1 MAPTSLREAAAA
13 HGMASAEVTSTPS
26 LRCAPASPS
35 EGASALGSGPARSDV
50 GAMRLAGWAVLLAAI
65 TGLAACA
72 DWKPRQ
78 GRTFDRIDREL
89 TASPDQRKGAPPPDA
104 VAQALLPPVVV
115 EMPKLDGK
123 PIEPRFDLSV
133 VNAPAAQVF
142 LSIVSGTRYGMVV
155 HPQVKETISIALRD
169 VTVMEAL
176 DTIRELY
183 GYDFKV
189 NGTRILVQPP
199 SIQTRVFQINYL
211 MSQRRGRSDVRVSSG
226 AISDNVG
233 TGATGLP
240 GSVQPQ
246 PSIPGSIPGQTQP
259 QAAVGSRV
267 ITTNDTDMWKEL
279 TEALKAIVGAEAGR
293 QVVLSPQ
300 SGVILVRGMP
310 AELRA
315 VEDYLRATRVVIER
329 QVMLEAKI
337 IEVEL
342 SDGYQA
348 GVNWS
353 AFRTGDNSRFAGG
366 VISPGSTLT
375 TSGGLSAPTARA
387 PDGTILANALLTSN
401 PAAPGILATGTA
413 AAGTLFGLA
422 FQTGNFA
429 ALLSFLETQ
438 GNLQVLSSPRIAA
451 LNNQKAVLKVGNDE
465 FFVTNITTTTL
476 TSIAGGTTQSPSIA
490 VQPFFSGVA
499 LDITPQID
507 EHNQVILHVHPSV
520 SSVVEKT
527 KNIDLGTSGNFKLPL
542 ASSTISET
550 DTVVRVT
557 DGNIVA
563 IGGLMRESTRR
574 NRSGVPGLSRL
585 PLLGGLFRA
594 NGNSAL
600 KSELVILIKTTI
612 IRSDDSWQKDLDDT
626 RERIRGLGGADRSSA
641 DSIWGE
647 GRSK

>member
-1 MAPTSLREAAAA
+1 MSARTIPPRCLWSLLA
-13 HGMASAEVTSTPS
+13 
-26 LRCAPASPS
+26 
-35 EGASALGSGPARSDV
+35 
-50 GAMRLAGWAVLLAAI
+50 LAGRNRFSPADTATRWATGVALTALLA
-65 TGLAACA
+65 GLAGCA
-72 DWKPRQ
+72 NWEPRQ
-78 GRTFDRIDREL
+78 GKTYDRIDREL
-89 TASPDQRKGAPPPDA
+89 TPGAAQRKGPPPPDA

-115 EMPKLDGK
+115 EMPKLDGR

-142 LSIVSGTRYGMVV
+142 MAIVSGTRYGMVV
-155 HPQVKETISIALRD
+155 HPQVKETITVALRD

-199 SIQTRVFQINYL
+199 SIQTRVFQVNYL

-226 AISDNVG
+226 AISDNVATAG
-233 TGATGLP
+233 TGAAGVP
-240 GSVQPQ
+240 GTAQPQ
-246 PSIPGSIPGQTQP
+246 PQPTAAGALPGQANL
-259 QAAVGSRV
+259 QALVGSRV

-279 TEALKAIVGAEAGR
+279 SEALRAVVGTAPGR

-310 AELRA
+310 AEIRA
-315 VEDYLRATRVVIER
+315 VEDYLRATQRVIER
-329 QVMLEAKI
+329 QVMIEAKI

-348 GVNWS
+348 GVNWA

-366 VISPGSTLT
+366 VIGPGSTLT
-375 TSGGLSAPTARA
+375 TSGSLTAPTARA
-387 PDGTILANALLTSN
+387 PDGAILANSLLTSN
-401 PAAPGILATGTA
+401 PAAPGLLATGTA

-465 FFVTNITTTTL
+465 FFVTNVTTTTL

-507 EHNQVILHVHPSV
+507 EHDQVILHVHPSV
-520 SSVVEKT
+520 SNVVEKT
-527 KNIDLGTSGNFKLPL
+527 KNIDLGTSGSFKLPL

-550 DTVVRVT
+550 DTVVRVQ

-585 PLLGGLFRA
+585 PVVGSLFRGNA
-594 NGNSAL
+594 NAAL

-612 IRSDDSWQKDLDDT
+612 IRGDDSWQQDLDDT
-626 RERIRGLGGADRSSA
+626 RQRFKTFDGAERSGADSL
-641 DSIWGE
+641 WGDR
-647 GRSK
+647 RSK

>member
-1 MAPTSLREAAAA
+1 
-13 HGMASAEVTSTPS
+13 MASA
-26 LRCAPASPS
+26 
-35 EGASALGSGPARSDV
+35 DV
-50 GAMRLAGWAVLLAAI
+50 GVIRLAGWAVLLAAT

-199 SIQTRVFQINYL
+199 SIQTRVFQVNYL

-226 AISDNVG
+226 AISDNVASTG
-233 TGATGLP
+233 TGTAGSTLPGATG
-240 GSVQPQ
+240 ST
-246 PSIPGSIPGQTQP
+246 PGQTGSQSV
-259 QAAVGSRV
+259 VGSRV
-267 ITTNDTDMWKEL
+267 VTTNDTDMWKEL
-279 TEALKAIVGAEAGR
+279 TEALKAIVGNEPGR

-310 AELRA
+310 AELRS

-353 AFRTGDNSRFAGG
+353 AFRAGDNSRFAGG
-366 VISPGSTLT
+366 VIGPGSTLT

-387 PDGTILANALLTSN
+387 PDGTILANSLLTSN

-465 FFVTNITTTTL
+465 FFVTNVTTTTL

-557 DGNIVA
+557 YGNIVA

-612 IRSDDSWQKDLDDT
+612 IHSDDSWQKDLDDT
-626 RERIRGLGGADRSSA
+626 RQRIRALDGADRSSA